1 MSDDKKV
8 IFSMSKVNKTYSSS
22 NKQVLKDIY
31 LSFFYGA
38 KIGILG
44 LNGSGKS
51 SLLKIIAGQDKNFQG
66 DLVFAPN
73 YTVGYLEQEPL
84 LDETKTVIEVVREGV
99 AQTVAILDEFNKIN
113 DMFGLPEV
121 YENADKMDKLMER
134 QSVLQ
139 DQIDASN
146 AWELDTKL
154 EIAMDALRTPDG
166 DMPINV
172 LSGGEKRRVALCRLL
187 LQQPDVLLLDEPTN
201 HLDAESVLWL
211 EQHLAQYSGT
221 VIAVTHDRYFLDN
234 VAGWILELDR
244 GQGIPYK
251 GNYSSWLEQKSKRM
265 ELEEKVA
272 SKHRKTLERELDWV
286 RQGAKGRQTKQK
298 ARLQNYDK
306 LLNEDQKEL
315 DEKLE
320 IYIPNGPRLGTN
332 VIDAKGV
339 SKSFGEKLLY
349 DNLNFTLPQAGIVGI
364 IGPNGAGK
372 STIFRMIMDE
382 QKADAGEFSIGETVK
397 IAYVDQS
404 HSNIDP
410 NKSIWEN
417 FCDGQELIMMGGRQV
432 NSRAYLSR
440 FNFGGSDQNKK
451 VATLSGGERNRLHL
465 AMTLKEEGNV
475 LLLDEPTNDLDINTL
490 RALEEGLENFAGCAV
505 VISHDRWFLDR
516 ICTHILAFEGN
527 SEVYFFEGSFSDY
540 EENKKKR
547 LGGDLTP
554 KRIKY
559 RKLIRS

>member
-8 IFSMSKVNKTYSSS
+8 IFSMSRVSKTYQGA

-51 SLLKIIAGQDKNFQG
+51 SLLKIIAGVDKSYQG
-66 DLVFAPN
+66 DVVFAPG
-73 YTVGYLEQEPL
+73 YTVGYLEQEPQ
-84 LDETKTVIEVVREGV
+84 LDENKTVIEIVREGV
-99 AQTVAILDEFNKIN
+99 AETVALLDEFNKIN

-121 YENADKMDKLMER
+121 YEDADKMQKLMDR
-134 QSVLQ
+134 QAELQ
-139 DQIDASN
+139 DKIDAAG
-146 AWELDTKL
+146 AWELDNKL
-154 EIAMDALRTPDG
+154 EVAMDALRTPDP
-166 DMPINV
+166 DTPIKV

-211 EQHLAQYSGT
+211 EQHLQRYAGT

-244 GQGIPYK
+244 GEGIPWK
-251 GNYSSWLEQKSKRM
+251 GNYSSWLDQKAKRLEQEEKTASKR
-265 ELEEKVA
+265 
-272 SKHRKTLERELDWV
+272 RKTLERELDWV

-298 ARLQNYDK
+298 ARLQNYDR
-306 LLNEDQKEL
+306 LLNEDQKQLE
-315 DEKLE
+315 EKLE

-332 VIDAKGV
+332 VIEAKGV
-339 SKSFGEKLLY
+339 SKAFGDKLLY
-349 DNLNFTLPQAGIVGI
+349 ENLNFTLPQAGIVGI

-372 STIFRMIMDE
+372 TTIFKMIMDE
-382 QKADAGEFSIGETVK
+382 QTPDKGEFEVGDTVK

-410 NKSIWEN
+410 EKSIWEN

-440 FNFGGSDQNKK
+440 FNFSGSEQNKK
-451 VATLSGGERNRLHL
+451 VSALSGGERNRLHL

-505 VISHDRWFLDR
+505 IISHDRWFLDR
-516 ICTHILAFEGN
+516 VCTHILAFEGD
-527 SEVYFFEGSFSDY
+527 SEVYFFEGSFSEY
-540 EENKKKR
+540 EENRKKR
-547 LGGDLTP
+547 LGTDLTP
-554 KRIKY
+554 TRIKY
-559 RKLIRS
+559 KKLIR